1 MNTPSRIIRKG
12 AEYFFLAVLCFCMG
26 DAAARLAERW
36 PIDTQT
42 RDRSSVPS
50 VSDTRIISAGSDS
63 GASSGSRAVFG
74 SGASSISGNPS
85 AVPAS
90 ADDSWGLSFQ
100 EEGKPPVANASADY
114 LAQFDAFYA
123 RQTDEKVLYLTFDA
137 GYENGNTG
145 AILDALKKHK
155 APAAFF
161 VVGNY
166 IETAPE
172 LVRRMVSEGHIV
184 GNHTYHH
191 PDMSSI
197 STEEA
202 FSQELTDLE
211 KLYEQTTGQP
221 MKKYYRPPQGKY
233 SESNLKMA
241 QALGY
246 KTFFWSLAYVDWYQD
261 NQPSHEEAYQ
271 KLLGR
276 IHPGAVVLLHSTSK
290 TNAEILDSLLTKWE
304 EMGYRFA
311 SLDELTASAQGADS
325 SVSESS
331 ADHFTDS

>member
-1 MNTPSRIIRKG
+1 MDTPSRIIRKG

-26 DAAARLAERW
+26 DAAARLAERY
-36 PIDTQT
+36 PLNAHPNA
-42 RDRSSVPS
+42 RSF
-50 VSDTRIISAGSDS
+50 VSSSDPR
-63 GASSGSRAVFG
+63 AAAVSSEG
-74 SGASSISGNPS
+74 
-85 AVPAS
+85 
-90 ADDSWGLSFQ
+90 SWGLSFQ

-137 GYENGNTG
+137 GYENGCTE
-145 AILDALKKHK
+145 AILDALKKHR

-166 IETAPE
+166 IETAPD
-172 LVRRMVSEGHIV
+172 LVKRMVSEGHIV
-184 GNHTYHH
+184 GNHTFHH

-202 FSQELTDLE
+202 FSKELTDLE
-211 KLYEQTTGQP
+211 TLYEQTTGQP
-221 MKKYYRPPQGKY
+221 MKKYYRPPQGRY

-261 NQPSHEEAYQ
+261 DQPSHEEAYE

-276 IHPGAVVLLHSTSK
+276 VHPGAVVLLHSTSR

-311 SLDELTASAQGADS
+311 SLDELAASAIS
-325 SVSESS
+325 RESAAS
-331 ADHFTDS
+331 ARSF